1 MKNKKIERPI
11 LVTFICIV
19 AICAVISIIQI
30 IFPSR
35 ERKASTSEEAS
46 QTEEVSQEE
55 PMESQPA
62 SGSGSSNSTDSQ
74 AGSDEESAEG
84 STGEDVSLEF
94 REEDF
99 SSISETQIGSVT
111 VKFHTDDAMVGE
123 GTVLGEQMD
132 SILFHDGIEEDMK
145 GYMFATKVDYDGGTI
160 DSIEAAQSSVSE
172 YIPAGSGITSNWEE
186 TEEYFIRKATGYDN
200 EADGAFIFYTVI
212 PKSDRSDPFFY
223 SIVAVGYENDLIKES
238 SYDSMMDAMYG
249 HIPDSSLLDLTYDE
263 ACTEL
268 EEALYN
274 QSGAGE
280 KLGMNGVDELRDANM
295 QWYHDVYGVD
305 SMEEYEAMSEEEKKN
320 GIGSIKTR
328 LAMHRC
334 TKRRLPQKKQPR
346 VLQKAR
352 RIGKKRLQQR
362 TLKGRSMESVRRMRI
377 IRKERQQDQ
386 ARTHRKRKQKK
397 AVRIAGLI
405 RLWSLGRN
413 SNLFFF
419 QQKAISWCRI

>member
-1 MKNKKIERPI
+1 MKNRKIKRPI
-11 LVTFICIV
+11 LVTFVCIV
-19 AICAVISIIQI
+19 VVCAVISVIQI
-30 IFPSR
+30 IFPGRDR
-35 ERKASTSEEAS
+35 EASTSEEAF
-46 QTEEVSQEE
+46 QED
-55 PMESQPA
+55 PMESQTG
-62 SGSGSSNSTDSQ
+62 SGSGNSSSTGSQ
-74 AGSDEESAEG
+74 AGSGKESAEG
-84 STGEDVSLEF
+84 SKGEDVSLEF
-94 REEDF
+94 HEEGS

-160 DSIEAAQSSVSE
+160 DSIEAAQSAVSE

-263 ACTEL
+263 ACMEL

-305 SMEEYEAMSEEEKKN
+305 SMEEYEAMSEEEKKERYWKYKDPV
-320 GIGSIKTR
+320 GYAQMHEEEIAAEKAAQGSSEGPEDREET
-328 LAMHRC
+328 ASA
-334 TKRRLPQKKQPR
+334 TDPQGE
-346 VLQKAR
+346 
-352 RIGKKRLQQR
+352 IDG
-362 TLKGRSMESVRRMRI
+362 
-377 IRKERQQDQ
+377 ERQTDEDNPE
-386 ARTHRKRKQKK
+386 RT
-397 AVRIAGLI
+397 AAGSGTDALEEEAEES
-405 RLWSLGRN
+405 RSDSRADTALESGEE
-413 SNLFFF
+413 
-419 QQKAISWCRI
+419 Q

>member
-1 MKNKKIERPI
+1 MKNRKIKRPI
-11 LVTFICIV
+11 LVTFVCIV
-19 AICAVISIIQI
+19 VVCAVISVIQI
-30 IFPSR
+30 IFPGRDR
-35 ERKASTSEEAS
+35 EASTSEEAF
-46 QTEEVSQEE
+46 QED
-55 PMESQPA
+55 PMESQTGL
-62 SGSGSSNSTDSQ
+62 GSGNSSSTGSQ
-74 AGSDEESAEG
+74 AGSGKESAEG

-94 REEDF
+94 HEEGS

-305 SMEEYEAMSEEEKKN
+305 SMEEYEAMSEEEKKERYWKYKDPV
-320 GIGSIKTR
+320 GYAQMHEEEIAAEKAAQGSSEGPEDREET
-328 LAMHRC
+328 ASA
-334 TKRRLPQKKQPR
+334 TDPQGE
-346 VLQKAR
+346 
-352 RIGKKRLQQR
+352 IDG
-362 TLKGRSMESVRRMRI
+362 
-377 IRKERQQDQ
+377 ERQTDEDNPE
-386 ARTHRKRKQKK
+386 RT
-397 AVRIAGLI
+397 AAGSGTDAQEEEAEESRSDSRADTALE
-405 RLWSLGRN
+405 SGAE
-413 SNLFFF
+413 
-419 QQKAISWCRI
+419 Q

>member
-35 ERKASTSEEAS
+35 DRKASTSEEAS

-160 DSIEAAQSSVSE
+160 DSIEAAQSAVSE

-280 KLGMNGVDELRDANM
+280 KLGMNGVDELREANM

-305 SMEEYEAMSEEEKKN
+305 SMEEYEAMSEEEKKERYWKYKDPV
-320 GIGSIKTR
+320 GYAQMHEEEIAAEKAAQGSSEGPEDREET
-328 LAMHRC
+328 ASA
-334 TKRRLPQKKQPR
+334 TDPQGE
-346 VLQKAR
+346 
-352 RIGKKRLQQR
+352 IDG
-362 TLKGRSMESVRRMRI
+362 
-377 IRKERQQDQ
+377 ERQTDEDNPE
-386 ARTHRKRKQKK
+386 RT
-397 AVRIAGLI
+397 AAGSGTDAQEEEAEESRSDSRADTALE
-405 RLWSLGRN
+405 SGAE
-413 SNLFFF
+413 
-419 QQKAISWCRI
+419 Q